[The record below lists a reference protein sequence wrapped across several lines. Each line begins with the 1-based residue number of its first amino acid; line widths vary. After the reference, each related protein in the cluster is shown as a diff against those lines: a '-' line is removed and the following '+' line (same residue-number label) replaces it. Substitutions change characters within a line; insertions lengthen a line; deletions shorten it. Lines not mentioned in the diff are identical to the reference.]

1 MMTRIARSWPL
12 LFVIAM
18 VLSGFARISA
28 GQTGTLSSKKPLT
41 AEQAINTR
49 TISDLHF
56 APDGSRVALVV
67 TQPPTGTT
75 RLHHIW
81 MLDVSS
87 HELRQI
93 TSSAKSEDTPRWSPD
108 GKRLAF
114 LSDRGEF
121 RQIFLLSMDGG
132 EATPL
137 TTGKR
142 VVQSF
147 AWSPDGKQIAFL
159 APEPKTD
166 QEDKKEKDKD
176 DARVAD
182 RDEHL
187 ARAWLLDV
195 ESGKVRQLTSG
206 AWRVNEIEWAPDGT
220 RLIVSATDHPESDEE
235 TNRIYAISTA
245 DGKMTQ
251 IAAPRGPF
259 HTLRVSP
266 DGSLLAYVGSRVDGP
281 SPHDLYVL
289 PIQGGTARNLTGQA
303 IDRPVLSYAWRPDS
317 TLVAAVQDGFKT
329 KLISITA
336 SGSVKTLPALSV
348 NVRAFDMATSGAIAF
363 TGSTAIEPEELWTGP
378 ALDAA
383 QRVSNLNESW
393 QQFALVKPDFVR
405 YKSFDGMEIEGALL
419 KPANAQAGSPLAT
432 IVLVHGGPTGA
443 WGDSIDGWGQ
453 LLVAHGFVVFYP
465 NIRGSTGYG
474 HRFIE
479 MNRGDWG
486 GADYRDVMAGVDYL
500 VAQGIADPGKLGI
513 GGWSYGGYMS
523 EWAIT
528 QTTRFK
534 AAVCG
539 AGLSNLASEFGTENG
554 SSYDEWFYGVP
565 YENLDGFMKSSPVKY
580 LKNVRTPTLILQGDA
595 DTTDPIGQSQE
606 LYRGLKHY
614 GVEAEM
620 VIYPREPHGLREEKH
635 LVDRL
640 NRIVAWYEAHLK

>member
-1 MMTRIARSWPL
+1 MNRIDRSCL
-12 LFVIAM
+12 LFFVVAM
-18 VLSGFARISA
+18 ILSGFARNGAAQASA
-28 GQTGTLSSKKPLT
+28 PSSKKPLT
-41 AEQAINTR
+41 AEEAINTR
-49 TISDLHF
+49 NLSDLHF
-56 APDGSRVALVV
+56 APDARRVALVL
-67 TQPPTGTT
+67 TEPPSGTT

-81 MLDVSS
+81 MLDASS
-87 HELRQI
+87 HELRQF

-142 VVQSF
+142 AVQSF

-166 QEDKKEKDKD
+166 EEDKKEKDKD
-176 DARVAD
+176 DARMAD

-187 ARAWLLDV
+187 ARVWLLDV
-195 ESGKVRQLTSG
+195 DSGKPRQLTSG
-206 AWRVNEIEWAPDGT
+206 SWRVNEIEWAPDGT

-235 TNRIYAISTA
+235 TNRIYAIGTA

-266 DGSLLAYVGSRVDGP
+266 DGLLLAYVGSRVDGP

-289 PIQGGTARNLTGQA
+289 PTQGGTARNLTGQA
-303 IDRPVLSYAWRPDS
+303 IDRPMLSYAWRPDS
-317 TLVAAVQDGFKT
+317 TLVASVQDGFKT
-329 KLISITA
+329 KLVSITA
-336 SGSVKTLPALSV
+336 GGSVKTLPALPV
-348 NVRAFDMATSGAIAF
+348 NVRAFDMAPSGAIAF
-363 TGSTAIEPEELWTGP
+363 TGSTATEPEELWIGP
-378 ALDAA
+378 APDVA
-383 QRVSNLNESW
+383 QRVSNVNERW
-393 QQFALVKPDFVR
+393 EQFALVKPDLVR
-405 YKSFDGMEIEGALL
+405 YKSFDGTEIEGALL
-419 KPANAQAGSPLAT
+419 KPANAQAGLPLAT

-500 VAQGIADPGKLGI
+500 VAQGIADPAKLGI

-580 LKNVRTPTLILQGDA
+580 LKNVRTPTLVLQGDA

-620 VIYPREPHGLREEKH
+620 VVYPREPHGLREEKH